1 MSTRRDLVR
10 TGPHTHRAKGS
21 TDARRSAERS
31 QAYELRLRG
40 RTLRQIA
47 DDMGCSTGK
56 VQDLLREEIKLR
68 EDPLIDKVRQLELD
82 RLDGYMQA
90 CMYVLDNPGSL
101 EMVMHWD
108 GTYELNDKGEPF
120 KKITML
126 PVVIVDDR
134 KILGAIDRLVKIS
147 ESRRKLLG
155 VDAPIKTHVE
165 VTETTQQDL
174 EIQELIRE
182 AQARAAAGA
191 AKINNQGGVS

>member
-10 TGPHTHRAKGS
+10 TGPHAHRSQGDSNAQ
-21 TDARRSAERS
+21 RSAQRS

-40 RTLRQIA
+40 RTIRQIA
-47 DDMGCSTGK
+47 DDMGISSSK
-56 VQDLLREEIKLR
+56 VHVLLREEIRER
-68 EDPLIDKVRQLELD
+68 EDPLIEKVRQFELD

-90 CMYVLDNPGSL
+90 CMHVLDNPGSI
-101 EMVMHWD
+101 EMVAHWD
-108 GTYELNDKGEPF
+108 GSYELNDKGEPF
-120 KKITML
+120 KKITMV

-134 KILGAIDRLVKIS
+134 KILAAIDRLVKIS

-155 VDAPIKTHVE
+155 VDAPIRTHVE

-182 AQARAAAGA
+182 AQARAAAAKSKIQNGGA
-191 AKINNQGGVS
+191 

>member
-1 MSTRRDLVR
+1 V
-10 TGPHTHRAKGS
+10 
-21 TDARRSAERS
+21 
-31 QAYELRLRG
+31 
-40 RTLRQIA
+40 A

-56 VQDLLREEIKLR
+56 VQDLLREEIRYR
-68 EDPLIDKVRQLELD
+68 EDPLIDKVRQFELD

-90 CMYVLDNPGSL
+90 CMYVLDNPGTVVL
-101 EMVMHWD
+101 APTGPGGDMMQH
-108 GTYELNDKGEPF
+108 
-120 KKITML
+120 
-126 PVVIVDDR
+126 VIVDDR

-182 AQARAAAGA
+182 AQARATAGK
-191 AKINNQGGVS
+191 AKINNQGAR

>member
-1 MSTRRDLVR
+1 MSTRRDLIR
-10 TGPHTHRAKGS
+10 TGPHTHRSQGD
-21 TDARRSAERS
+21 TNARRSAERT

-40 RTLRQIA
+40 RTIRQIA
-47 DDMGCSTGK
+47 DDMAVSTTK
-56 VQDLLREEIKLR
+56 VQALLREEIKLR
-68 EDPLIDKVRQLELD
+68 EDPLVDKVRQLELD

-134 KILGAIDRLVKIS
+134 KILAAIDRLVKIS

-191 AKINNQGGVS
+191 AKINNQGAP